1 MDRAEI
7 KERVIALLKT
17 YTRNKEVWETAS
29 EDSSILSDLKVNS
42 ARIVDVVIDL
52 EDEFEIDIQDSSI
65 DFIVTIG
72 DMIRA
77 VEKQLEA

>member
-7 KERVIALLKT
+7 KEKVIALLKT
-17 YTRNKEVWETAS
+17 YTRKKEVWETAT
-29 EDSSILSDLKVNS
+29 EDSSILRDLKVNS

-52 EDEFEIDIQDSSI
+52 EDEFAIDIQDSAI

-72 DMIRA
+72 DMINA
-77 VEKQLEA
+77 VEEKLAA